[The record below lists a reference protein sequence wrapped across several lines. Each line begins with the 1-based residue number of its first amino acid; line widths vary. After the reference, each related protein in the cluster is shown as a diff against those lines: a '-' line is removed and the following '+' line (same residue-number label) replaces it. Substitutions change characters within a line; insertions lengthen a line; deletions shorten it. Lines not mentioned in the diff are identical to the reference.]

1 MKYSKIVIIAGV
13 LVVLFGAIFQ
23 FQGRGQIGPESSF
36 MYQNEK
42 WVDYGYAIIACG
54 AAIIAVG
61 TYLRNKKF

>member
-1 MKYSKIVIIAGV
+1 MKYAKIVVIAGV

-23 FQGRGQIGPESSF
+23 FQGRGQIGPEPSF
-36 MYQNEK
+36 MYQNKK

-54 AAIIAVG
+54 AAIIVIG